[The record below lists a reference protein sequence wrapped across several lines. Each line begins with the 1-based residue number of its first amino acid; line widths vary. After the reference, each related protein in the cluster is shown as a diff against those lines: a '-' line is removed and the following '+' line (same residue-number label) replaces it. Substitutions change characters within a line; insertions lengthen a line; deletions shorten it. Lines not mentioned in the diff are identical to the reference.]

1 VAEDLSHIKNEWPRT
16 EVDAILTHSIAPM
29 KLSGLQLREFRYAN
43 ANNVRRIKLHRYRF
57 KKNDE
62 FVLKL

>member
-1 VAEDLSHIKNEWPRT
+1 MPNYT
-16 EVDAILTHSIAPM
+16 EPSIVVLRPILTHSIAPM